1 MLDQTLAQL
10 MQRLLERDAPSTPLS
25 ATARRLL
32 DDLGIGRILGKT
44 MYLSERD
51 RQEMR
56 ELLLARGYS
65 ITPSP
70 LKDMSRSE
78 RLAEA
83 SPNEK
88 AGGGAVKTGRVS
100 IKALPDKTL
109 AIAGRTLLLPDGS
122 HVDIDWRMVLEEIGH
137 DAIIL
142 VENYEVFDQIHR
154 LRLELPSTY
163 ANALVLYRGD
173 RMESRLDNVKAFL
186 EATDMPVIAF
196 PDIDPKGLHIAGT
209 CPRLA
214 GVLAPEQ
221 NILER
226 VLGSPATSRHDL
238 FRNQLPGAGG
248 YLRAVPTESPVA
260 ALWSLVQKHRAGCVQ
275 ERWLADQITCKLW
288 IKTLHPTEAGDDH
301 DISKRSE

>member
-1 MLDQTLAQL
+1 MLDQSLAQL
-10 MQRLLERDAPSTPLS
+10 MQRLLERDALSTPLS

-32 DDLGIGRILGKT
+32 DDLAIGRIQGKT
-44 MYLSERD
+44 LYLSERD

-65 ITPSP
+65 ATPSC
-70 LKDMSRSE
+70 LKAMSRSD

-83 SPNEK
+83 TPNEK

-100 IKALPDKTL
+100 IKALPGKTL
-109 AIAGRTLLLPDGS
+109 NIAGRTLPLPDGC
-122 HVDIDWRMVLEEIGH
+122 HVDIDWHRVSEEIAHG
-137 DAIIL
+137 AIIL
-142 VENYEVFDQIHR
+142 VENYEVFDQVHR
-154 LRLELPSTY
+154 LHLALPPAY

-173 RMESRLDNVKAFL
+173 RTESRLDNVKAFL
-186 EATDMPVIAF
+186 DATILPVIAF

-214 GVLAPEQ
+214 GVLAPEHTE
-221 NILER
+221 LER
-226 VLGSPATSRHDL
+226 VLRSPASARHDL
-238 FRNQLPGAGG
+238 FRSQLPGVGG

-260 ALWSLVQKHRAGCVQ
+260 ALWSLVQKHRSGCVQ

-288 IKTLHPTEAGDDH
+288 VGNSL
-301 DISKRSE
+301 

>member
-10 MQRLLERDAPSTPLS
+10 MQRLLEREAPSTPLS

-32 DDLGIGRILGKT
+32 DDLGIGRVQGKT
-44 MYLSERD
+44 IYLSERD

-65 ITPSP
+65 ATPAP

-83 SPNEK
+83 TPNEK

-100 IKALPDKTL
+100 IKTLPGKTL
-109 AIAGRTLLLPDGS
+109 NIAGRTLPLPDGC
-122 HVDIDWRMVLEEIGH
+122 HVDIDWRRISEDIAH

-142 VENYEVFDQIHR
+142 VENYEVFDQVHR
-154 LRLELPSTY
+154 LHLEIPPSFS
-163 ANALVLYRGD
+163 NALVLYRGD
-173 RMESRLDNVKAFL
+173 RTESRLDNVKAFL
-186 EATDMPVIAF
+186 DAMVLPVIAF

-214 GVLAPEQ
+214 GVLAPAQ
-221 NILER
+221 AALER
-226 VLGSPATSRHDL
+226 VLESPATARHDL
-238 FRNQLPGAGG
+238 FRSQLPGVGD

-260 ALWSLVQKHRAGCVQ
+260 ALWSLVQKHRSGCVQ
-275 ERWLADQITCKLW
+275 ERWLADQTPCILW
-288 IKTLHPTEAGDDH
+288 VGKPL
-301 DISKRSE
+301 

>member
-10 MQRLLERDAPSTPLS
+10 MQRLLEREAQSTPLS

-32 DDLGIGRILGKT
+32 DDLGIGRVQGKT

-51 RQEMR
+51 HQEMR

-65 ITPSP
+65 ATRAP

-100 IKALPDKTL
+100 IKALPGKTL
-109 AIAGRTLLLPDGS
+109 NIAGRTLPLPDGC
-122 HVDIDWRMVLEEIGH
+122 HVDIDWRRISQDVAH

-142 VENYEVFDQIHR
+142 VENYEVFDQVHR
-154 LRLELPSTY
+154 LHLELPPAY

-173 RMESRLDNVKAFL
+173 RTESRLDNVKAFL
-186 EATDMPVIAF
+186 EATFLPVIAF

-214 GVLAPEQ
+214 GILAPDEV
-221 NILER
+221 E
-226 VLGSPATSRHDL
+226 LGRTLGASATARHDL
-238 FRNQLPGAGG
+238 YRNQLPGVEG
-248 YLRAVPTESPVA
+248 YLRAVAEDSPVA
-260 ALWSLVQKHRAGCVQ
+260 ALWSLVQEHRAGAVQ
-275 ERWLADQITCKLW
+275 ERWLAEKIPCVLW
-288 IKTLHPTEAGDDH
+288 TGNP
-301 DISKRSE
+301 